1 MTNLRSGALAL
12 LVAAALAG
20 CGSGASTTG
29 GASAPDGQVDLVQ
42 VRDTCMEQ
50 TADSLRSY
58 TDKLTADQ
66 FYELSADGKTLR
78 VLTPAPKENAA
89 TRSEAL
95 TATECVFQE
104 ADAPQF
110 VVDQLRVPVTGE
122 QSSAWTDFTA
132 TWESD
137 NELGYRARVVAA
149 R

>member
-1 MTNLRSGALAL
+1 MPTFRSVALVL
-12 LVAAALAG
+12 LLAAVLAG
-20 CGSGASTTG
+20 CDSGTSANGDGPAS
-29 GASAPDGQVDLVQ
+29 DGPVDLAQ
-42 VRDTCMEQ
+42 IGDTCVAE
-50 TADSLRSY
+50 TADSLKTF

-78 VLTPAPKENAA
+78 VLTPAPMGNAV

-95 TATECVFQE
+95 AATQCVFRE
-104 ADAPQF
+104 ANAPQI
-110 VVDQLRVPVTGE
+110 VVDRLGVPATGE